1 MPRKANPPLTPTPP
15 PPTSPNWTL
24 ITITA
29 IVAMVVVVALVIHS
43 QIAISYEKGRFE
55 GKASKDQTEVQK

>member
-1 MPRKANPPLTPTPP
+1 MARKAKPPVSPAPQVYGPSYTP
-15 PPTSPNWTL
+15 

-43 QIAISYEKGRFE
+43 QIAISYDKGHFE
-55 GKASKDQTEVQK
+55 GKASKDQAGGQK